1 MLCKSLALTHY
12 GSRSEERVEQ
22 AHIGHYKEF
31 LLILAVA
38 GILVPLLVRL
48 GLNSILGFLLVGV
61 LLSPSVA
68 GMFADAVPLLKNLI
82 LSDAEGL
89 TSVGEL
95 GVVFLL
101 FLIGLE
107 LSFERLYLLRKLV
120 FGLGGLQV
128 LISTAV
134 LYAGARLFGLSP
146 ETALVTAAALSLSS
160 TAIIVQLYSDTKRL
174 ASQPGRAAFAVLLM
188 QDLAVIP
195 ILFLASA
202 LGGEQGSSLAS
213 GIGMALAQAAVAI
226 ATILLIGRYVLRPL
240 LRMVAGTHSSDLF
253 MAIVLLTAVGTGVIA
268 GYFGLSMAL
277 GAFLAGLTL
286 AETEYRRAIEAILE
300 PFKGLLLGAFFLL
313 VGISVDIGILLAN
326 PTGILA
332 AAIAVIVIKAAI
344 IYTLARLMKLP
355 HATALEIGLL
365 LGACGEFAMVI
376 LASAKSL
383 GLVGLPLYSQLL
395 PVVILT
401 MMAIPLLALL
411 TRHLLKLKM
420 PGNTAGVPA
429 LLPPS
434 DTQPHVIIAGF
445 GRVGRLLGDMLKE
458 HKVPYV
464 AIDSDAS
471 NAARAHKEGYPVYF
485 GDASNAEFLKICGI
499 DGAMVIA
506 VTMDISDRVDDVVT
520 TVRQYWKDIKI
531 IARARDEKHAQ
542 RLYDEGVSDAVPE
555 TIEASLQLGE
565 SILVEAGIAMGLAIA
580 SVHERRD
587 VYRKLLGRP
596 NRRQELA
603 SLRKRMRRV
612 KSETE
617 NQA

>member
-1 MLCKSLALTHY
+1 
-12 GSRSEERVEQ
+12 VEQ
-22 AHIGHYKEF
+22 AHIGQYNEF

-61 LLSPSVA
+61 LLSPSVVGA
-68 GMFADAVPLLKNLI
+68 IATAVPSLKSFSI
-82 LSDAEGL
+82 SDAEGL

-128 LISTAV
+128 LVSTAA

-160 TAIIVQLYSDTKRL
+160 TAIVVQLYSDSKRL
-174 ASQPGRAAFAVLLM
+174 ASQPGRTAFAVLLM

-195 ILFLASA
+195 ILFLSSA
-202 LGGEQGSSLAS
+202 LAGEHASSLAG
-213 GIGMALAQAAVAI
+213 GIGTALAQGVVAI
-226 ATILLIGRYVLRPL
+226 AAILLIGRYVLRPL

-253 MAIVLLTAVGTGVIA
+253 MAIVLLIAVGAGAIA
-268 GYFGLSMAL
+268 SYLGLSMAL

-313 VGISVDIGILLAN
+313 VGISVDVGVVLANPVGILLL
-326 PTGILA
+326 TV
-332 AAIAVIVIKAAI
+332 AVILVKAAI
-344 IYTLARLMKLP
+344 IYALARLMKVP
-355 HATALEIGLL
+355 HATALEVGLL
-365 LGACGEFAMVI
+365 LGACGEFTMVI
-376 LASAKSL
+376 LAGAKAT
-383 GLVGLPLYSQLL
+383 GLVDLQLHSQLL
-395 PVVILT
+395 PVVILS
-401 MMAIPLLALL
+401 MMAIPLLSYL

-420 PGNTAGVPA
+420 PGRTATAAA
-429 LLPPS
+429 LTPPS
-434 DTQPHVIIAGF
+434 DTQPRVIIAGF
-445 GRVGRLLGDMLKE
+445 GRVGRLLGEMLKE
-458 HKVPYV
+458 HKVPYI
-464 AIDSDAS
+464 AIDADAG
-471 NAARAHKEGYPVYF
+471 NAAKAHKEGFPVYF

-499 DGAMVIA
+499 DGAKVIA

-520 TVRQYWKDIKI
+520 TVRQQWQDIKI
-531 IARARDEKHAQ
+531 IARARDERHAK
-542 RLYDEGVSDAVPE
+542 RLYEEGVSDAVPE

-580 SVHERRD
+580 AVHERRD
-587 VYRKLLGRP
+587 GYRKLLGRP
-596 NRRQELA
+596 NRKQELA
-603 SLRKRMRRV
+603 NLRKRMRRV
-612 KSETE
+612 EPETE
-617 NQA
+617 QDA